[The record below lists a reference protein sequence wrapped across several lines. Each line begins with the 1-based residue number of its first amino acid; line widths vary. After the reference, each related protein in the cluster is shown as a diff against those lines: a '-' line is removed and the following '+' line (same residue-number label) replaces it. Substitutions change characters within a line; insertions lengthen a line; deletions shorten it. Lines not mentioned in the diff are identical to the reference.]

1 MTSCPP
7 IPHQRSHR
15 FRSAVVA
22 AGVLAH
28 LVLVDHRDPPGPRVI
43 QVLPDQRV
51 MLANADLPDQKA
63 LEGFRVHLD
72 LLAVELEGPLFL
84 VPKDREALLALLD
97 RREIREF
104 RVLLDQ
110 REITVFP
117 ALLVPPGQMVNQALR
132 VRMARPVLLDL
143 LVPRV
148 LPDLLESVAL
158 PVRMR

>member
-1 MTSCPP
+1 MTLCPP
-7 IPHQRSHR
+7 TPHLRSHLCL
-15 FRSAVVA
+15 SAVA
-22 AGVLAH
+22 AVVLAH

-72 LLAVELEGPLFL
+72 LLVVELEGPLFL

-110 REITVFP
+110 RGITVNLDP
-117 ALLVPPGQMVNQALR
+117 R
-132 VRMARPVLLDL
+132 VRMEQLVPLVPLDL
-143 LVPRV
+143 QVPRV